1 MPLIVGTLRS
11 LLRRIIDLVIFIVTL
26 PLRILRSLL

>member
-1 MPLIVGTLRS
+1 MPLIIGAVRS
-11 LLRRIIDLVIFIVTL
+11 LLRSIIDLIIAIVTL